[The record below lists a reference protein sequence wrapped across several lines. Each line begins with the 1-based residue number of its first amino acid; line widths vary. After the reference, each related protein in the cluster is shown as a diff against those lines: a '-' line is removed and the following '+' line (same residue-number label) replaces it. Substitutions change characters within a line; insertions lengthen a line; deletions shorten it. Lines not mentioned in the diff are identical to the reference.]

1 MESRKPS
8 WRKLLEQ
15 WRQAF
20 SDPGP
25 APPSPATAG
34 PAEEAAVPSALVVGE
49 SLPSWLAA
57 GLGQGCRVEVAPL
70 ADALELLQTDH
81 YDLLVLDVES
91 CGRPAPD
98 AVRTLR
104 AYRQAPILLVA
115 PRAFRDTVAEAL
127 EAGADE
133 FLFRDGP
140 PSGELVRHA
149 VEHAVLRRSFRDL
162 TQTDVDPLTGALSPQ
177 AFRRLYEERRAPQQ
191 AFRGAVHGPGGAGPG
206 PLPDPGGLR
215 PGGPWKRCC
224 STRPAP
230 SGARCAARTRST
242 HLGQGV
248 LAALLNNGD
257 RQRVQSIT
265 DRLHEEA
272 ERYRPSRYPGL
283 HLRLRIAHATVEA
296 GSDALAEA
304 TQSLSAPPGDGSAT
318 SAGV

>member
-177 AFRRLYEERRAPQQ
+177 AFRRLYEERRARSRLFGERFTVLVAQVLDLSRIQ
-191 AFRGAVHGPGGAGPG
+191 AAYGPEALEAVLQHTAGA
-206 PLPDPGGLR
+206 LR
-215 PGGPWKRCC
+215 RAVR
-224 STRPAP
+224 STDAV
-230 SGARCAARTRST
+230 T

>member
-1 MESRKPS
+1 MESQKPS

-177 AFRRLYEERRAPQQ
+177 AFRRLYEERRARSRLFGERFTVLVAQVLDLSRIQ
-191 AFRGAVHGPGGAGPG
+191 AAYGPEALEAVLQHTAGALRGAVRNTDAV
-206 PLPDPGGLR
+206 
-215 PGGPWKRCC
+215 
-224 STRPAP
+224 
-230 SGARCAARTRST
+230 T

>member
-115 PRAFRDTVAEAL
+115 PRALRDTVAEAL

-177 AFRRLYEERRAPQQ
+177 AFRRLYEERRARSRLFGERFTVLVAQVLDLSRIQ
-191 AFRGAVHGPGGAGPG
+191 AAYGPEALEAVLQHAAGALRGAV
-206 PLPDPGGLR
+206 R
-215 PGGPWKRCC
+215 
-224 STRPAP
+224 STDAV
-230 SGARCAARTRST
+230 T

-272 ERYRPSRYPGL
+272 DRYRPSRYPGL

>member
-177 AFRRLYEERRAPQQ
+177 AFRRLYEERRARSRLFGERFTVLVAQVLDLSRIQ
-191 AFRGAVHGPGGAGPG
+191 AAYGPEALEAVLQHTAGALRGAVRNTDAV
-206 PLPDPGGLR
+206 
-215 PGGPWKRCC
+215 
-224 STRPAP
+224 
-230 SGARCAARTRST
+230 T

>member
-25 APPSPATAG
+25 APPSPASAG

-177 AFRRLYEERRAPQQ
+177 AFRRLYEERRARSRLFGERFTVLVAQVLDLSRIQ
-191 AFRGAVHGPGGAGPG
+191 AAYGPEALEAVLQHTAGALRGAV
-206 PLPDPGGLR
+206 R
-215 PGGPWKRCC
+215 
-224 STRPAP
+224 STDAV
-230 SGARCAARTRST
+230 T

>member
-1 MESRKPS
+1 
-8 WRKLLEQ
+8 
-15 WRQAF
+15 
-20 SDPGP
+20 
-25 APPSPATAG
+25 
-34 PAEEAAVPSALVVGE
+34 
-49 SLPSWLAA
+49 
-57 GLGQGCRVEVAPL
+57 VEVAPFS
-70 ADALELLQTDH
+70 DALELLQTDH

-91 CGRPAPD
+91 CGRPA
-98 AVRTLR
+98 AQVVRTLR

-115 PRAFRDTVAEAL
+115 PRALRDTVAEAL

-162 TQTDVDPLTGALSPQ
+162 TQTDVDPLTGVLSPQ
-177 AFRRLYEERRAPQQ
+177 AFQRLYEERRARSRLFGERFTVLVAQVLDVPRIQ
-191 AFRGAVHGPGGAGPG
+191 AAYGPEVLEAVLQHAAGALRGAV
-206 PLPDPGGLR
+206 R
-215 PGGPWKRCC
+215 
-224 STRPAP
+224 STDAV
-230 SGARCAARTRST
+230 T

-283 HLRLRIAHATVEA
+283 HLRLRIAHATVDA

-304 TQSLSAPPGDGSAT
+304 TQSLAAPGGGGVAT
-318 SAGV
+318 ADL